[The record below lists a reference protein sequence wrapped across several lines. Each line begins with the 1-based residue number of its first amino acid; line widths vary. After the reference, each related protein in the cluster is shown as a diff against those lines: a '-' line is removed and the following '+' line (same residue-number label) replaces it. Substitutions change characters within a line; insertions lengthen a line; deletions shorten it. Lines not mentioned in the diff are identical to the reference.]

1 MSRIGKQPIP
11 IPEGVKIA
19 IQDKAVEVTGPKGK
33 VCEPIVENI
42 SVEQQDK
49 ELVVK
54 ALNSEKQTKAAHG
67 LVRALIANAI
77 VGVTTGYQK
86 VMAIVGTG
94 YNARLK
100 GKTLELAVGFI
111 LPVTLNIPE
120 GLTVE
125 VPTPIRI
132 VIKGC
137 NKQLV
142 GEFAATIRRVKEPDN
157 YKGKG
162 IRYEAEKIKLKAGKS
177 FAGAGSSDK

>member
-19 IQDKAVEVTGPKGK
+19 IQDNAVEVTGPKGK
-33 VCEPIVENI
+33 VREAIPANI
-42 SVEQQDK
+42 TVTLQEKQAI
-49 ELVVK
+49 VK
-54 ALNSEKQTKAAHG
+54 ALNDEKKTNAAHG
-67 LVRALIANAI
+67 LMRVLIANAI

-86 VMAIVGTG
+86 ALSIVGTG

-111 LPVTLNIPE
+111 LPLTLNIPD

-132 VIKGC
+132 VVKGC

-142 GEFAATIRRVKEPDN
+142 GEFAATIRRIKEPDH

-162 IRYEAEKIKLKAGKS
+162 IRYEAEKIILKAGKS
-177 FAGAGSSDK
+177 FSTGG

>member
-19 IQDKAVEVTGPKGK
+19 IQDTAVEVTGPKGK
-33 VCEPIVENI
+33 VREAIPENI
-42 SVEQQDK
+42 NVAMQDNQ
-49 ELVVK
+49 VIVK
-54 ALNSEKQTKAAHG
+54 ALNTTKKTNSAHG
-67 LVRALIANAI
+67 LVRVLIANAI
-77 VGVTTGYQK
+77 TGVTTGYQK

-132 VIKGC
+132 VVKSC
-137 NKQLV
+137 NKQQV
-142 GEFAATIRRVKEPDN
+142 GEFAATIRRVKKPDN